1 MISISTVILAVMYIN
16 RIFIISISIIIMIL
30 MMMMMIV
37 IMFIIISIII
47 IIIIIVI
54 VFFII
59 QVAPLVPYGVPAAS
73 AVHAPRL
80 PRLAPAA
87 RPSLFI
93 IIIVLF
99 YF

>member
-1 MISISTVILAVMYIN
+1 MYIN

-37 IMFIIISIII
+37 IMFIIISIIII